1 MRIKELL
8 NKNCIK
14 LNLEK
19 TDKLGHIKEMISLLV
34 EDGKISEKNADE
46 ICDKVMER
54 EKMGSTG
61 IGDGVAIPHIKTE
74 YVDKIVGAFG
84 ISKEGIE
91 FNSLDGKP
99 VYLSFLLLT
108 PEGERNEHLQAL
120 AEISAFFKDNQSRNE
135 LMEMENEKKA
145 YKYIKKL

>member
-8 NKNCIK
+8 NEDCIK

-19 TDKLGHIKEMISLLV
+19 RDKVEHIKEMIDLLA
-34 EDGKISEKNADE
+34 EDGKIPKQKADE

-84 ISKEGIE
+84 ISEKGID

-99 VYLSFLLLT
+99 VHLSFLLLT
-108 PEGERNEHLQAL
+108 PQGEKNKHLQAL
-120 AEISAFFKDNQSRNE
+120 AEISAFFKDNQARNE
-135 LMEMENEKKA
+135 LMEIDNKKKA